1 MVDVFSLN
9 NRGNRVPEAKTTIMR
24 LSRFT
29 GYTEVDMLNAPLI
42 IMSST
47 ANNNVVY
54 EAPYFSGSK
63 TEFKEKLVKK
73 LTTTRSKNICFF
85 IIINYF
91 GTMMVGNRTFPKFH
105 SHGMVGVVKPDNSFY
120 VFDPNGDITT
130 PESVYGSKAYN
141 QFGGKV
147 VNPLYKVVGNYIKN
161 EFGVGED
168 KLRCYTGDY
177 IPCSAISESCMYRS
191 FMFILALT
199 KTSDINK
206 ASLDTMEYSKNSRI
220 ANLVNS
226 IIKLVFQGQ
235 LDRAKELL
243 TQIYI

>member
-9 NRGNRVPEAKTTIMR
+9 NRGGRVPEAKTTIIR
-24 LSRFT
+24 LARFT
-29 GYTEVDMLNAPLI
+29 AYTQVDMINAPLI

-47 ANNNVVY
+47 MSNDIVY

-63 TEFKEKLVKK
+63 TEFKEKLNKK
-73 LTTTRSKNICFF
+73 LTTNHSKNICFF
-85 IIINYF
+85 IIVNYF
-91 GTMMVGNRTFPKFH
+91 GTMTVGNQTFPKFH
-105 SHGMVGVVKPDNSFY
+105 SHGMVGVVKPDKSFY
-120 VFDPNGDITT
+120 IFDPNGDIAP

-141 QFGGKV
+141 KFNGEV
-147 VNPLYKVVGNYIKN
+147 LNPLYKVVGNYIKN

-199 KTSDINK
+199 KTSDIVK
-206 ASLDTMEYSKNSRI
+206 ATRDTMEYSKNSRI

-226 IIKLVFQGQ
+226 IIKIVFEGQ
-235 LDRAKELL
+235 LDRAKDLL